1 MPMHT
6 VAQGECLSSI
16 AKTQGFSDW
25 RTIYNHPSNADFRKL
40 RPNPNVI
47 FPGDQ
52 LFIPEK
58 EPKTEDRATGALHPF
73 KLNTEKTLLRL
84 RLKNELNQ
92 PFAGKKFRLEIL
104 GDVFESTTPADG
116 LIEREIPADVTRGQL
131 TIWLDDDTTRP
142 GFIWTLK
149 IGHLDPVEE
158 KTGVQARL
166 KNLGYDCGSV
176 DGVVGPRTKAAL
188 KGFQSKNGLTESGA
202 VDDATRDKLRQLHD
216 EP

>member
-6 VAQGECLSSI
+6 VEQGECLSSI

-25 RTIYNHPSNADFRKL
+25 RTIYNHARNADFRKL

-52 LFIPEK
+52 LFIPDK
-58 EPKTEDRATGALHPF
+58 EVKEEDRATGALAPF
-73 KLNTEKTLLRL
+73 KLNAQKTLLRI
-84 RLKNELNQ
+84 RLKNELNE
-92 PFAGKKFRLEIL
+92 PFAGKNFRLEIL

-116 LIEREIPADVTRGQL
+116 LIEREIPADVTHGQL
-131 TIWLDDDTTRP
+131 TIWLDNDTTRP

-149 IGHLDPVEE
+149 IGHLDPVEQ

-188 KGFQSKNGLTESGA
+188 KGFQSRNKLTESGE
-202 VDDATRDKLRQLHD
+202 VDDATRDRLRQLHD